1 MTGLFDSQ
9 IWGETFCPAPL
20 RAVFDEK
27 TTVACWLEFEKALSL
42 SQADLGM
49 IPRDAAD
56 AIAAIPADA
65 IDIGAIG
72 KTTAVVG
79 RPIVGLVAE
88 MVRLAPAAAKDWV
101 HYGSTT
107 QDVFDSGSM
116 LQIRDAIGIV
126 SAQVDGIFERL
137 SGLEERGQTAVMIGR
152 TNAQHAQPIT
162 FGLKAGVWRSEF
174 ERHVIRLREARARVL
189 QVQFGGAVGTIASM
203 GDKRFELR
211 QAVAGRL
218 GLGWTHPHWQ
228 NARDNVAELVLVLG
242 LVATSVNKIGRELN
256 RLASTDIGEV
266 EEAAVE
272 GAGRSSAMPHKRNSR
287 SSEFADAIGG
297 MARRAAL
304 GAYDMCLHEHER
316 SGGAWI
322 GEWRIVPDVFCLT
335 GAALGALD
343 RLLEN
348 LVLHEDR
355 MLENV
360 SATHG
365 AVLSERIVMALAP
378 HIGKS
383 AARSLVE
390 SSLKQ
395 AVRENASLVDILA
408 SEPNVSG
415 LFTEAQWQ
423 QIADPAGYT

>member
-9 IWGETFCPAPL
+9 IWGDTFCPAPL
-20 RAVFDEK
+20 RSVFDEK
-27 TTVACWLEFEKALSL
+27 RTVACWLEFEKALSL

-49 IPRDAAD
+49 IPKDAAD
-56 AIAAIPADA
+56 AIAAIPADQ
-65 IDIGAIG
+65 IDLEAIG

-88 MVRLAPAAAKDWV
+88 MVRIVPDLAKDWV

-107 QDVFDSGSM
+107 QDVFDSGTI
-116 LQIRDAIGIV
+116 LQIRDALRIVSPQIDGIV
-126 SAQVDGIFERL
+126 ARL
-137 SGLEERGQTAVMIGR
+137 SELEERGKSAVMIGR

-174 ERHVIRLREARARVL
+174 ERHVLRLEEAASRVL

-228 NARDNVAELVLVLG
+228 NARDNIAELVLVLG

-266 EEAAVE
+266 EEAAVD

-287 SSEFADAIGG
+287 SSEFADSIGG

-304 GAYDMCLHEHER
+304 GAYDICLHEHER

-335 GAALGALD
+335 GAALVALD
-343 RLLEN
+343 RLLRN
-348 LVLHEDR
+348 LVIHEDR
-355 MLENV
+355 MLENIN
-360 SATHG
+360 ATHG
-365 AVLSERIVMALAP
+365 AVLSERIVMTLAP

-390 SSLKQ
+390 ESLKK
-395 AVRENASLVDILA
+395 AVRQNASLVDVLA
-408 SEPNVSG
+408 SEPAVSG
-415 LFTEAQWQ
+415 IFTEAEWQ
-423 QIADPAGYT
+423 EIGDPGGYT